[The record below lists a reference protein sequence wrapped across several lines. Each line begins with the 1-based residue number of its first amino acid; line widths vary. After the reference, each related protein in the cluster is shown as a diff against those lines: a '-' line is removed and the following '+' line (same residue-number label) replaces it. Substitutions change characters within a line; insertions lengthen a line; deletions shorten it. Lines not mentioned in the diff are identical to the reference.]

1 MTSSLATH
9 FTDEIDRCE
18 NEIELLKTEWLME
31 NHLHM
36 DAEAF
41 EKLNRKMSILDMD
54 ISELDVVLRMDLDVP
69 LSAYTALPPLE
80 EEFKDLLEM
89 QEQEAANMSQKKKQ
103 KKSKKQ
109 LDEEADL
116 MQRYE
121 QGKLAREEPWKMRSV
136 TDQRLLKRSEHTI
149 KIL

>member
-1 MTSSLATH
+1 
-9 FTDEIDRCE
+9 
-18 NEIELLKTEWLME
+18 
-31 NHLHM
+31 
-36 DAEAF
+36 
-41 EKLNRKMSILDMD
+41 
-54 ISELDVVLRMDLDVP
+54 
-69 LSAYTALPPLE
+69 
-80 EEFKDLLEM
+80 
-89 QEQEAANMSQKKKQ
+89 MSQKKKQ